1 MLTESNNVQYECNSN
16 DECSHSSD
24 VNGCAQN
31 IIPNEND
38 NKKEFQLLI
47 SKNKHSTRAPYA
59 SYYSSKELPTSI
71 CESPYDI
78 YEDED
83 TIPTPI
89 KLIGKNVDGYRNA
102 LKHGFIRSFVCTGER
117 PFVKRHHTFY
127 SSFKDSALSVSS
139 SHLELLRSVDN
150 DSNSKQ
156 EISQQQRDTFI
167 PQQKFPSSEIP
178 LFKATQMIYVK
189 SKPKPCS
196 LNINKKASH
205 INSNNTPVHLNKTPP
220 RFESNYTQTINLTCN
235 TNLNRSIQ
243 EINSNSFI
251 IIDDNDNNN
260 FDDNCTGQR
269 NNNNNTNTTYN
280 NPIKNNKLCSI
291 QTPFSNIRINN
302 EQHQLQQQQLFQI
315 KDDESSYMS
324 SHKEDKHLF
333 TTPSQLGSTSRT
345 TTKNNSGAT
354 TIFKRKSQLIKNIEH
369 TKISKEKVID
379 MKVKEVRKKE
389 TQRKTTKNAVP
400 PTSTANKVKYITKRN
415 GNKNESLLPS
425 STSISSF
432 AKPKMKMHPS
442 TNNHIPSSNNNKMIT
457 SSRLKYPIKFDND
470 NLTPGTF
477 RNKYKNNTNI
487 YDDNIFLRKHSN
499 IYHALN
505 N

>member
-1 MLTESNNVQYECNSN
+1 MLTKSNNVQYECNCN
-16 DECSHSSD
+16 NNEECLEM
-24 VNGCAQN
+24 NGCVQN

-47 SKNKHSTRAPYA
+47 SKNKYSTRAPYA

-71 CESPYDI
+71 YESPYDI
-78 YEDED
+78 YEDEN

-89 KLIGKNVDGYRNA
+89 KLIGKNIDGYRNA

-117 PFVKRHHTFY
+117 PLVKRHHTFY

-150 DSNSKQ
+150 DSNCKQ
-156 EISQQQRDTFI
+156 EISQQPKDNYIQ
-167 PQQKFPSSEIP
+167 QQKSPFKQKP
-178 LFKATQMIYVK
+178 LFKTTQMVYVK

-196 LNINKKASH
+196 LNINKKTPQM
-205 INSNNTPVHLNKTPP
+205 NSNNTPVHLNKTPP
-220 RFESNYTQTINLTCN
+220 HFESNYTQTINLTCN

-260 FDDNCTGQR
+260 FDDNCINQ
-269 NNNNNTNTTYN
+269 NNNNNNNNNANTNYN

-291 QTPFSNIRINN
+291 QTNFNNLRINN
-302 EQHQLQQQQLFQI
+302 NNNEQQQFQI
-315 KDDESSYMS
+315 KDEDSSYIS
-324 SHKEDKHLF
+324 NNKEDKHLF

-345 TTKNNSGAT
+345 TTKNNSEAT
-354 TIFKRKSQLIKNIEH
+354 TIFKRKSQIMKDIEH

-379 MKVKEVRKKE
+379 MKVKEVRIKE
-389 TQRKTTKNAVP
+389 IQRKKMKN
-400 PTSTANKVKYITKRN
+400 TNQSSNNNSNTNKVKYITKRN
-415 GNKNESLLPS
+415 VNRNDLLLPS
-425 STSISSF
+425 STSISSL
-432 AKPKMKMHPS
+432 AKPKIK
-442 TNNHIPSSNNNKMIT
+442 IYPSSYNNNKIAST
-457 SSRLKYPIKFDND
+457 RLKYPIKFDYD
-470 NLTPGTF
+470 NFITSSYW
-477 RNKYKNNTNI
+477 NKYKNNTNI
-487 YDDNIFLRKHSN
+487 YNDNIFLRKHSN

-505 N
+505 K